1 MATALYRANSKLT
14 LTLRTRPSRTPR
26 TRPARGRSTRVRPR
40 SGRFGKATR
49 RAPGAATRD
58 GTGRGGANSP
68 PGRREAG
75 WTAAHGLR
83 VVYVPLVASARR
95 TVATFASPTRPMRLP
110 RSRTWAGTRY
120 GVPRG
125 RG

>member
-58 GTGRGGANSP
+58 GIGRGGANSP

-75 WTAAHGLR
+75 RAAGHGFR
-83 VVYVPLVASARR
+83 GVYVAFVASAGGDP
-95 TVATFASPTRPMRLP
+95 ATFGSPTRPAR
-110 RSRTWAGTRY
+110 
-120 GVPRG
+120 V
-125 RG
+125 